1 MSATPDQL
9 ARENTELREALGAMK
24 LLSEQ
29 RDTRGLYDELAG
41 YALEWERGVP
51 VVPSRYAS
59 GGAG

>member
-1 MSATPDQL
+1 
-9 ARENTELREALGAMK
+9 MK